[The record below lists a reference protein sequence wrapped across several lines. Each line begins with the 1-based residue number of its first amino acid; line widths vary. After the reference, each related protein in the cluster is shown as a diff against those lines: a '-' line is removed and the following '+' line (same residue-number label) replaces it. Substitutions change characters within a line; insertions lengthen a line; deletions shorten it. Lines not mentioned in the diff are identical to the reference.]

1 LLDRALC
8 RAHAAPGG
16 TVGLRKHQR
25 HFVAGVEQRSERALC
40 ECRGARED
48 EAQESA
54 GRP

>member
-1 LLDRALC
+1 MP

-16 TVGLRKHQR
+16 AVGLRKNQR
-25 HFVAGVEQRSERALC
+25 HVVARVEQRGERALC

-54 GRP
+54 KRP